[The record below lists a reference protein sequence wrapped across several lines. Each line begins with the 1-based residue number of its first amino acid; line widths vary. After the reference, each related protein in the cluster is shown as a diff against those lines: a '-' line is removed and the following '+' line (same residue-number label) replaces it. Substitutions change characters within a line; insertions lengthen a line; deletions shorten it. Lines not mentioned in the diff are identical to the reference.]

1 MAQKTNLRF
10 FSEPAVADLLA
21 LAKADLA
28 RELAELGGGALK
40 LAQRKEQIMLQRQIK
55 DKLVVPQ
62 NSLSR
67 EKLKR

>member
-21 LAKADLA
+21 LTKADLA

-55 DKLVVPQ
+55 DKLVYPQ
-62 NSLSR
+62 NSPPR
-67 EKLKR
+67 DKLKR

>member
-1 MAQKTNLRF
+1 MAQKATLRF
-10 FSEPAVADLLA
+10 CSEPAVADLLA

>member
-21 LAKADLA
+21 LVKADLA

>member
-10 FSEPAVADLLA
+10 CSEPAVADLLA
-21 LAKADLA
+21 LAKVDLA
-28 RELAELGGGALK
+28 RELAELGVGALK
-40 LAQRKEQIMLQRQIK
+40 SAQRKEQIMLQRQIK

-67 EKLKR
+67 DKLKR

>member
-1 MAQKTNLRF
+1 M
-10 FSEPAVADLLA
+10 ADLLA

-40 LAQRKEQIMLQRQIK
+40 LAQRKEQIMLQRQIN

-67 EKLKR
+67 DKLKR

>member
-1 MAQKTNLRF
+1 M
-10 FSEPAVADLLA
+10 ADLLA

-67 EKLKR
+67 DKLKR

>member
-1 MAQKTNLRF
+1 M
-10 FSEPAVADLLA
+10 ADLLA

-40 LAQRKEQIMLQRQIK
+40 LAQRKEQIMLQRQIN
-55 DKLVVPQ
+55 DKLVVSQ

-67 EKLKR
+67 DKLKR